1 MTQVP
6 TSPVGGASQRVF
18 AGEQHVQTIAE
29 SHLRSAAF
37 GLSPLDQPDLHRV
50 SPDQLQDARERSARL
65 CAQALPVMELLYEQ
79 LTHAQSMVVLTDA
92 TGVILHALGD
102 DGFME
107 RAQRVALAPGGR
119 WSEADKGT
127 NGIGTALMTE
137 RPTLVHGQDHFLR
150 AAQFLTC
157 SAAPIFNHKGALLGV
172 LDVSGERRSYHPHTL
187 ALASMSAR
195 LIENQWF
202 ADKFR
207 HQLRLRFHPNPS
219 ALGTLQEAVLALGE
233 DGSVLGANR
242 HAIELMDANAVML
255 RRHGVQALFD
265 IDIETLHAHAERQPD
280 EPLLLAFGAPPVQVH
295 AKLMPGLRNARGL
308 EPDSSFDTFAESQP
322 MALTLSMPMAR
333 GEAARA
339 QAERMTTLRE
349 AELRTIQTA
358 VQACAGNLSM
368 AARQLGIGRSTL
380 YRKIKEAG
388 LGSL

>member
-18 AGEQHVQTIAE
+18 AGEEHAQTIAE

-37 GLSPLDQPDLHRV
+37 GLTPLDQPDLQRV

-92 TGVILHALGD
+92 SGVILHAVGD

-107 RAQRVALAPGGR
+107 RAQRVALAPGAR

-187 ALASMSAR
+187 ALATMSAR

-207 HQLRLRFHPNPS
+207 HQLRLRFHTNPA
-219 ALGTLQEAVLALGE
+219 ALGTLQEAVLALAE

-242 HAIELMDANAVML
+242 HAIEFMDANAIML

-265 IDIETLHAHAERQPD
+265 IDIGTLLEHAEQQPD
-280 EPLLLAFGAPPVQVH
+280 EPLILSFGAPPVQVH
-295 AKLMPGLRNARGL
+295 ARLAPGLRNARNR
-308 EPDSSFDTFAESQP
+308 EPESGFDTFSESHP
-322 MALTLSMPMAR
+322 MPLSMPLAMGR
-333 GEAARA
+333 GESARS

-349 AELRTIQTA
+349 AELRTIQAA

-388 LGSL
+388 ISAL

>member
-6 TSPVGGASQRVF
+6 AAPVGGASQRVF
-18 AGEQHVQTIAE
+18 AGEQHAQAISE

-37 GLSPLDQPDLHRV
+37 GLAPTDPPDLQLIA
-50 SPDQLQDARERSARL
+50 PDQLQDARERSARL

-92 TGVILHALGD
+92 SGVILHALGD

-107 RAQRVALAPGGR
+107 RAGRVALAPGAR
-119 WSEADKGT
+119 WAEADKGT

-195 LIENQWF
+195 LIESQWF

-207 HQLRLRFHPNPS
+207 CQLRLRFHTNPA
-219 ALGTLQEAVLALGE
+219 ALGTLQEAVLAIDDEGH
-233 DGSVLGANR
+233 VLGANR
-242 HAIELMDANAVML
+242 QALELMNANAAML

-265 IDIETLHAHAERQPD
+265 VDIGTLLAHAEQQPD
-280 EPLLLAFGAPPVQVH
+280 EPLVLGFGAPAVPVHV
-295 AKLMPGLRNARGL
+295 KLVPGLRSGRLA
-308 EPDSSFDTFAESQP
+308 EDSAFDHFAESHP
-322 MALTLSMPMAR
+322 MPLMTPAPMLSPR
-333 GEAARA
+333 EAARS

-358 VQACAGNLSM
+358 VQACGGNLSM

-388 LGSL
+388 LASL